1 MRKIANDS
9 DINRTRYIVAIQ
21 SLSPSIRE
29 RIVGRE
35 RGAFAS
41 SKTRRLVYR
50 QQPSRAGEWVK
61 YSRHSE
67 SLEY

>member
-35 RGAFAS
+35 RGAFGVAKHVDS
-41 SKTRRLVYR
+41 FIANDQAEK
-50 QQPSRAGEWVK
+50 
-61 YSRHSE
+61 E
-67 SLEY
+67 SG

>member
-9 DINRTRYIVAIQ
+9 DINRTRYIVAYKA
-21 SLSPSIRE
+21 SLSIRE

-35 RGAFAS
+35 RSAFAS

-50 QQPSRAGEWVK
+50 QQPSREREWVVD
-61 YSRHSE
+61 
-67 SLEY
+67 

>member
-9 DINRTRYIVAIQ
+9 DINRTRYIVAYKA
-21 SLSPSIRE
+21 SLSIRE

-35 RGAFAS
+35 RSAFAS